1 MSAQSIRKLIAAVLA
16 TSLPLASGCQT
27 GGDWSFTGRLWS
39 GDSFSRYKMPASE
52 PRLELFADESH
63 ADVLVIYDEIREKD
77 RQVRR
82 RAFFVNP
89 NLDRIAAGRHP
100 HFVDPSA
107 ARGLKPIPILDLD
120 GRAEIPPAGLAI
132 LRTERNHDFI
142 LYSEG
147 NEVCTVKLP
156 AYGSSGTVVKSL
168 LTPLTVTSDTLI
180 VVSVAGLILG
190 LIYLQA
196 GGPTT
201 WHSHPCG

>member
-1 MSAQSIRKLIAAVLA
+1 MSAQSIRKLISAVLA
-16 TSLPLASGCQT
+16 ASLALVSGCQT

-39 GDSFSRYKMPASE
+39 GDSFSRYRMPAPE

-63 ADVLVIYDEIREKD
+63 ADVLVIYDEMREKD
-77 RQVRR
+77 RRVGR

-89 NLDRIAAGRHP
+89 NLERIAAGRHP
-100 HFVDPSA
+100 HFVVPSA

-120 GRAEIPPAGLAI
+120 GRAEIPQAGLAI

-147 NEVCTVKLP
+147 KEACTVTLP

-168 LTPLTVTSDTLI
+168 LTPLTVTGDTLI
-180 VVSVAGLILG
+180 VASATGLILG

-201 WHSHPCG
+201 CY